1 VNRTPNVVVIGS
13 LIFDF
18 VAFTPRMPEQG
29 ETVEGHAFGMY
40 PGGKGANQAVQVGR
54 LGGVCYMI
62 GMVGNDFFGRTII
75 ESLQSS
81 NVKTEYVAQAE
92 SAHTGCCCIF
102 VDASGEN
109 RIVMVPQANH
119 CFSCADLDRVEHVV
133 AQCDIVLLQLE
144 LPLPVVEYAVY
155 MAKRHDRIVILNPA
169 PFREIESEIIQEV
182 DVITP
187 NYTEAKGLAGL
198 VGREPSL
205 TELGARIRSIKKH
218 GWTVVTLG
226 SNGALVVTETD
237 MIHVPAYKIEAV
249 DETAAGDAFNGALA
263 YALAAGRAPLEA
275 VKYASAA
282 GALAAMRKGAQPSIG
297 TRREIDLFIAEHG
310 SLGEITL

>member
-1 VNRTPNVVVIGS
+1 MVVIGS

-18 VAFTPRMPEQG
+18 VAFTQRMPEQG
-29 ETVEGHAFGMY
+29 ETVEGYAFGMY

-54 LGGVCYMI
+54 LGGLCYMI
-62 GMVGNDFFGRTII
+62 GMVGNDFMGRTII

-81 NVKTEYVAQAE
+81 NVNTDYIAQTE
-92 SAHTGCCCIF
+92 STHTGSCCIF
-102 VDASGEN
+102 VDASGQN

-133 AQCDIVLLQLE
+133 AQCDIVLMQLE
-144 LPLPVVEYAVY
+144 LPLPVVEYAVC

-169 PFREIESEIIQEV
+169 PFREFRSEIVQQV

-198 VGREPSL
+198 AAREPSL
-205 TELGARIRSIKKH
+205 TELGARMRSIKKH

-237 MIHVPAYKIEAV
+237 MVHVPAYRIEAV

-263 YALAAGRAPLEA
+263 YALAAGKAPLEA
-275 VKYASAA
+275 VKYANAA
-282 GALAAMRKGAQPSIG
+282 GALAAMRRGAQPSIG
-297 TRREIDLFIAEHG
+297 TRREIDQL
-310 SLGEITL
+310 ITEQGYLKEMTL